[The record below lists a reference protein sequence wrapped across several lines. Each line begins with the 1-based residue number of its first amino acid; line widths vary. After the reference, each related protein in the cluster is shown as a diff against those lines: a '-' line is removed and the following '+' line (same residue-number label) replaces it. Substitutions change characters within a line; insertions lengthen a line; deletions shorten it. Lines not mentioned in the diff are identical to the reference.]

1 MSTNNTSQN
10 YEISPE
16 SESIESMNEVPKVTK
31 TVKKEKNPNR
41 VAAGKRL
48 AEYNRK
54 QKEKLLQSIKPHEPK
69 EPAGSPA
76 SFTPSEST
84 SSSESN
90 SFNSMIFIGIGIA
103 VFGLAVAKFYNSRKK
118 STSPTEIQDTKVKP
132 ESDTQNNIFD
142 MN

>member
-16 SESIESMNEVPKVTK
+16 SESIETMNEVPKVTK

-54 QKEKLLQSIKPHEPK
+54 QKRK
-69 EPAGSPA
+69 
-76 SFTPSEST
+76 
-84 SSSESN
+84 
-90 SFNSMIFIGIGIA
+90 IA
-103 VFGLAVAKFYNSRKK
+103 TKHQTTRTQRACWVAC
-118 STSPTEIQDTKVKP
+118 QLH
-132 ESDTQNNIFD
+132 TQ
-142 MN
+142 